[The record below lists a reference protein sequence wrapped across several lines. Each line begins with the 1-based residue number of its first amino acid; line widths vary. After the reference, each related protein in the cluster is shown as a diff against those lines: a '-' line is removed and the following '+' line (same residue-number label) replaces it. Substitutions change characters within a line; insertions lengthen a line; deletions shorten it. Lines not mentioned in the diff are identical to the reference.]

1 MNYARLAALAAAL
14 TASAAA
20 PPPPPWVATWA
31 ASQNASTPT
40 APGQYQNQT
49 LRTVTHI
56 SIGGTSVRLRLSN
69 QYGTGTLSFGDI
81 HVALATNRSTI
92 NPATDHAVTFSG
104 QSTLNIPAGA
114 VAVSDPIA
122 VSVHGGTDLMVSLYV
137 THTDVITQHLW
148 ALQTI
153 SIANGDQTSATTMT
167 GATQTQSRPYI
178 AGVDV
183 AGATSAA
190 SIVALGDSITDGF
203 FSDGDKNNRWPDLL
217 GARLR
222 GVYGNKVAIV
232 NQGTSGNT
240 LLGNSGPTASARFI
254 NDVLGQPGR
263 RWMMLMIGINDIG
276 LIESNPSQAPTL
288 QTLIAGD
295 LQLIA
300 QAHEA
305 GMQAIGMTLLPFEG
319 SGGYSTAGE
328 AVREQLNTWILTSGA
343 FDGTVDT
350 STALENP
357 ANPQQLNPAYDSG
370 DHLHPNE
377 AGDQVIANTVNLS
390 LFATN

>member
-1 MNYARLAALAAAL
+1 MNPARFAALAAAL
-14 TASAAA
+14 ALATAAA
-20 PPPPPWVATWA
+20 PPPPWVATWA
-31 ASQNASTPT
+31 ASQNASNPT
-40 APGQYQNQT
+40 TPGQYENQT
-49 LRTVTHI
+49 LRTVTH
-56 SIGGTSVRLRLSN
+56 
-69 QYGTGTLSFGDI
+69 TLSFGDI
-81 HVALATNRSTI
+81 HIALATNRSTI

-104 QSTLNIPAGA
+104 QPTLNIPAGA

-122 VSVHGGTDLMVSLYV
+122 VPVHGGTDLMVSLYV
-137 THTDVITQHLW
+137 TQTNVITQHLW

-178 AGVDV
+178 AGIDV
-183 AGATSAA
+183 LGAPSAA

-203 FSDGDKNNRWPDLL
+203 WSDGDKNDRWPDLL

-222 GVYGNKVAIV
+222 GVYGSKVAIV
-232 NQGTSGNT
+232 NEGTSGNT
-240 LLGNSGPTASARFI
+240 LLGNSGPTASARFV

-263 RWMMLMIGINDIG
+263 RWLMLMIGINDIG
-276 LIESNPSQAPTL
+276 LLESDPSQAPTL
-288 QTLIAGD
+288 QTLIAAD